1 MIPSEIKFL
10 NRKKTYESLTNEI
23 VAAKKEKNI
32 LKEPQHSRDNRPEI
46 L

>member
-1 MIPSEIKFL
+1 MIQSEIKFL